1 MVKAL
6 HGLCLKGGFTM
17 TKWISNSRTVLQTI
31 EDQHRAKDWKKFN
44 LDRDELPVKRALG
57 LQWSVELDALKF
69 KMMLKEQ
76 AQSRRGLLS
85 VGQPIKAQLTPNHIL
100 LMKGKPILAS
110 GLLCVCEEEM
120 ATSPIH
126 RFVLEKMGT
135 GVPPFAPRTPKM
147 ESKKG
152 EILFLETLLL

>member
-1 MVKAL
+1 M
-6 HGLCLKGGFTM
+6 
-17 TKWISNSRTVLQTI
+17 
-31 EDQHRAKDWKKFN
+31 
-44 LDRDELPVKRALG
+44 
-57 LQWSVELDALKF
+57 DALKF